1 MNNAKKVLII
11 GGTGDIGKSIT
22 SKYDE
27 EKTVSVGAVHINL
40 LSLKSIDDFFSSS
53 KLLPFEYLSA
63 FL

>member
-40 LSLKSIDDFFSSS
+40 LSLKSIDDFFSSYE
-53 KLLPFEYLSA
+53 KEYFEISSDQ
-63 FL
+63 